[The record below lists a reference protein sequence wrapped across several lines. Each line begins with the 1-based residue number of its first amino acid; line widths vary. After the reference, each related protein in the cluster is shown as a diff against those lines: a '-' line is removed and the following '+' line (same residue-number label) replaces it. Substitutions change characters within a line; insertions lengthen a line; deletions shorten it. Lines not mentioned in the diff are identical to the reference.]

1 MVVFQFD
8 IIYDSSSL
16 RGRGDPVAIRR
27 HDGPA
32 VEPVARTRSS
42 IARRRSPRRPQKWD
56 VDYQRASAASTCFA
70 RSVALAQKQCWAF
83 VLARCALFSNKLLL
97 RKTNLSSNVASRA
110 EQAASRLLFRVLRAA
125 ALLLVPYNASS
136 ARS

>member
-8 IIYDSSSL
+8 IVHDSPSR
-16 RGRGDPVAIRR
+16 RGRGDPVAVAG

-32 VEPVARTRSS
+32 VERVARTHSS
-42 IARRRSPRRPQKWD
+42 IAGRSSPRRPQKWD

-83 VLARCALFSNKLLL
+83 VLATDSLHACSFGRTT
-97 RKTNLSSNVASRA
+97 RAS
-110 EQAASRLLFRVLRAA
+110 QIKQ
-125 ALLLVPYNASS
+125 
-136 ARS
+136 